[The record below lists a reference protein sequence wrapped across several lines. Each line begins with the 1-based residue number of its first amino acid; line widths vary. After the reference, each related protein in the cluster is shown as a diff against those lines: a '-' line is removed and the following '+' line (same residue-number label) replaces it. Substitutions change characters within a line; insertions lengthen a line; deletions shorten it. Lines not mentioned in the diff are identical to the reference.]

1 MAYKIYHNTRCKK
14 SRGGLK
20 YLEEKG
26 IKPEIIEYLKDEPF
40 TEKSLS
46 DVIQKLGIKP
56 QDLIRTQEAIYKQ
69 NYKGK
74 DFTDQEWIK
83 ILVENPKLIRRPII
97 IKGDQAVVGDIV
109 EHIDA
114 LL

>member
-20 YLEEKG
+20 YLEDKG
-26 IKPEIIEYLKDEPF
+26 IKPDIIEYLKDEHF

-56 QDLIRTQEAIYKQ
+56 QELIRTQEPIYKQ

-74 DFTDQEWIK
+74 EFSDQEWIE

-97 IKGDQAVVGDIV
+97 VKDDQAVVGDIV
-109 EHIDA
+109 EHIDV